1 MSRCRFALG
10 GPTVGAGPALED
22 ETRMRWQPAVLV
34 AMVATIAALVI
45 PAARPSIGVEFAV
58 ATDGL
63 GSRQSLDVD
72 ASSPKF
78 VDRTTPPWKRLIG
91 AP

>member
-1 MSRCRFALG
+1 
-10 GPTVGAGPALED
+10 
-22 ETRMRWQPAVLV
+22 
-34 AMVATIAALVI
+34 MVATIAALVI